1 LRRNNF
7 AELAPG
13 FGSDLAVPIEQNHP
27 REIGF
32 AFHGA
37 GRDSNTISR
46 ILRLRR
52 DQSEGLSATYHFTFT
67 GEEECEGTVVI
78 RDKTIQV
85 QDGLVGTADMH
96 VTADSQT
103 WLDFL
108 AKEKNLIWALVQRK
122 LRMKGS
128 PRLMKAFARC
138 FP

>member
-1 LRRNNF
+1 M
-7 AELAPG
+7 
-13 FGSDLAVPIEQNHP
+13 
-27 REIGF
+27 
-32 AFHGA
+32 
-37 GRDSNTISR
+37 
-46 ILRLRR
+46 RR

-85 QDGLVGTADMH
+85 QDGLVGTPDMH